1 MSERVER
8 NKKKS
13 ARPAGSLGDFQGGPI
28 PHILVGHLDLH
39 HNFYRVKDFIVTYY
53 QSQVRV
59 REH

>member
-39 HNFYRVKDFIVTYY
+39 HNSFWVVDLIFRDNQDLV
-53 QSQVRV
+53 
-59 REH
+59 